1 MVINDLPPHEADPG
15 VRVDRA
21 EETAALVRRTGPTDS
36 CNTTCAPLVWHADVS
51 DRTAV
56 AGMYAAV
63 LQRFGRLDIVVS
75 NAYYSKRQPILEQE
89 WSEMQKTFEVTMF
102 GSYHTCQL
110 GAKAMVES
118 GSETRGKIIVIT
130 SVNAPYPYLLP
141 SSTPYNM
148 AKAAL
153 EAMVQN
159 FASGLAV
166 HGINVNAVRPGWI
179 LTEGETQF
187 MAQEEIEQ
195 AAAQALPYGI
205 GHPEDI
211 AKACLYLAS
220 DDANYVTGTT
230 LVCGPSVLPM
240 CSPAFVLPCVAC
252 RLRRATIVR
261 CRASTVALG

>member
-1 MVINDLPPHEADPG
+1 MAVEFARNGATIVINDLPPSEADPG
-15 VRVDRA
+15 AQVDRA
-21 EETAALVRRTGPTDS
+21 AETATLARAAASSSTNTDATGAALVY
-36 CNTTCAPLVWHADVS
+36 HADVS
-51 DRTAV
+51 DRSAV
-56 AGMYAAV
+56 ATMYQTV

-110 GAKAMVES
+110 GAKAMAETTPAA
-118 GSETRGKIIVIT
+118 GPRTRGKIIVIT

-148 AKAAL
+148 SKAAL

-179 LTEGETQF
+179 LTGGETQF
-187 MAQEEIEQ
+187 MAQEEIKD

-220 DDANYVTGTT
+220 DDANYVSGTT
-230 LVCGPSVLPM
+230 LV
-240 CSPAFVLPCVAC
+240 
-252 RLRRATIVR
+252 R
-261 CRASTVALG
+261 